1 MYKIGSIKTMPI
13 INGIIKLIFC
23 FFFITIET
31 IIKINPTIDAI
42 NTTAAIIIRKYIR

>member
-31 IIKINPTIDAI
+31 MIRINPTSDAI
-42 NTTAAIIIRKYIR
+42 NTTAAIIIKK